1 MDAFEN
7 RTPTVGTIV
16 FGSPMISYLESLQD
30 KSRLRSDIC
39 IVGTGPAGI
48 TLAKELI
55 DSGLKVVI
63 LESGDFQFDPDIQ
76 NLYAGDIVKNLPPV
90 PLDVSRLRYFGGTSN
105 HWEGVCGPFDPIDFR
120 ARDWIPNSGW
130 PLTRGEL
137 DPFYKKAQQLIGLG
151 PYDYRSSAW
160 SNENWDLFDIAGTD
174 ITHAMRQANPQRFG
188 PVYQKDLEKAENVQV
203 ILHANL
209 TGIRTNEAFEHVT
222 AVEATALGGTSITID
237 AKKVVLAC
245 GGVEN
250 ARLLL
255 AFGFGSK
262 LPAIG
267 RYFNFH
273 PHLLT
278 GQLLLE
284 RPILHSRFPYRWHSI
299 NGTTIMHNFLL
310 SEQVQEREKLPN
322 HAATIEEIRLPST
335 KGYSAGK
342 RLYNRLRGTRNFD
355 NVLDDLYDLLTD
367 LNGAY
372 TQWDSRHAE
381 HQISLLNVETYLEQP
396 PHPDSRILLSK
407 DKDALGIPRAK
418 IDWAYSA
425 HEPAGVQR
433 FNEILASSF
442 GAAGIGRMKIVDNM
456 TDPANFEEL
465 VREQST
471 GEHQIG
477 ATRISEGPE
486 SGVVDSNCTVHGV
499 NNLFC
504 AGSSVFST
512 ASWINPTI
520 TIVALSVRLAEH
532 LKSHSGESA

>member
-1 MDAFEN
+1 
-7 RTPTVGTIV
+7 
-16 FGSPMISYLESLQD
+16 MISYLESLAD
-30 KSRLRSDIC
+30 KSNLKTDIC

-63 LESGDFQFDPDIQ
+63 LESGDFEFDPDTQ
-76 NLYAGDIVKNLPPV
+76 DFYAGNIVNNLPPV

-105 HWEGVCGPFDPIDFR
+105 HWEGVCGPLDPIDFR

-130 PLTRGEL
+130 PLTRDEL
-137 DPFYKKAQQLIGLG
+137 NPFYKKAHQLIGLG
-151 PYDYRSSAW
+151 PYEYRSSAW
-160 SNENWDLFDIAGTD
+160 NNENWDLFKIADTD
-174 ITHAMRQANPQRFG
+174 ITHAMRQSNPQRFG
-188 PVYQKDLEKAENVQV
+188 PVYQKDLEKAENVHV

-209 TGIRTNEAFEHVT
+209 TAIRTNEAFDRVT
-222 AVEATALGGTSITID
+222 EIKATALGGNSISID
-237 AKKVVLAC
+237 AKNVVLAC

-255 AFGFGSK
+255 AFGFSAK

-273 PHLLT
+273 PHMLT

-284 RPILHSRFPYRWHSI
+284 KPTLHSRFPYRWHSN
-299 NGTTIMHNFLL
+299 NGTRILNQFVL
-310 SEQVQEREKLPN
+310 SEQAQKREKLPN
-322 HAATIEEIRLPST
+322 HAATIEEIRLPMT

-342 RLYNRLRGTRNFD
+342 RLFNRLRGRQNFD
-355 NVLDDLYDLLTD
+355 HVMDDLYDLLTD
-367 LNGAY
+367 LDGAY
-372 TQWDSRHAE
+372 TQWNSRHAE
-381 HQISLLNVETYLEQP
+381 HQISLLNVETYLDQP
-396 PHPDSRILLSK
+396 PHPDSRITLSE
-407 DKDALGIPRAK
+407 DKDALGMPRAK
-418 IDWAYSA
+418 INWAYFP
-425 HEPAGVQR
+425 HEPASVQR

-442 GAAGIGRMKIVDNM
+442 GAAGVGRMKIADKM
-456 TDPANFEEL
+456 TAPVNFEEL

-477 ATRISEGPE
+477 ATRISEDQE
-486 SGVVDSNCTVHGV
+486 SGVVDLNCKVHGFD
-499 NNLFC
+499 NLFC

-512 ASWINPTI
+512 AGWMNPTT

-532 LKSHSGESA
+532 LQSQSEEWA

>member
-1 MDAFEN
+1 M
-7 RTPTVGTIV
+7 GTIV

-30 KSRLRSDIC
+30 KSKLRSDIC

-55 DSGLKVVI
+55 DSGLKVAI
-63 LESGDFQFDPDIQ
+63 LESGDFEFDPDTQ
-76 NLYAGDIVKNLPPV
+76 NLYAGEIVDNLPPV

-151 PYDYRSSAW
+151 PYEYRSSAW

-174 ITHAMRQANPQRFG
+174 IAHAMRQSYPQRFG
-188 PVYQKDLEKAENVQV
+188 PVYQKDLEKAENVHV
-203 ILHANL
+203 ILNANL
-209 TGIRTNEAFEHVT
+209 TGIRTNEAFDHVT
-222 AVEATALGGTSITID
+222 AVEATALGGKSITID
-237 AKKVVLAC
+237 AKNVVLAC

-255 AFGFGSK
+255 AFGFNSK
-262 LPAIG
+262 LPALG

-284 RPILHSRFPYRWHSI
+284 RPILHSRFPYRWHDI
-299 NGTTIMHNFLL
+299 NDTKIMHQFLL

-322 HAATIEEIRLPST
+322 HAATIEEIRLPYT
-335 KGYSAGK
+335 KGYSSAK
-342 RLYNRLRGTRNFD
+342 RLYSRLRGTRNFD
-355 NVLDDLYDLLTD
+355 NFLDDLYDLLTD
-367 LNGAY
+367 LDGAY
-372 TQWDSRHAE
+372 TQWNRRHAE
-381 HQISLLNVETYLEQP
+381 HQISLLNVETYLEQS
-396 PHPDSRILLSK
+396 PHPDSRIFLSE
-407 DKDALGIPRAK
+407 DKDALGMPRAK
-418 IDWAYSA
+418 IDWAYFA
-425 HEPAGVQR
+425 DEPARVQR
-433 FNEILASSF
+433 FNELLALSF
-442 GAAGIGRMKIVDNM
+442 GAAGIGRMKIFDNM

-477 ATRISEGPE
+477 ATRMSEDPE
-486 SGVVDSNCTVHGV
+486 SGVVDSNCTVHGF

-512 ASWINPTI
+512 ASWINPTT
-520 TIVALSVRLAEH
+520 TIVALAVRLAEH
-532 LKSHSGESA
+532 LQSHLVESA

>member
-1 MDAFEN
+1 
-7 RTPTVGTIV
+7 
-16 FGSPMISYLESLQD
+16 MISYLESLQD
-30 KSRLRSDIC
+30 KSKLRSDIC

-63 LESGDFQFDPDIQ
+63 LESGDFQFDPDTQ
-76 NLYAGDIVKNLPPV
+76 NLYAGDIVENLPPV

-105 HWEGVCGPFDPIDFR
+105 HWEGVCGPFDQIDFR

-151 PYDYRSSAW
+151 PYEYRSSAW

-174 ITHAMRQANPQRFG
+174 IAHAMRQSNPQRFG
-188 PVYQKDLEKAENVQV
+188 PVYQKGLEKAENVHV

-209 TGIRTNEAFEHVT
+209 TGVRTNEAFDHVT
-222 AVEATALGGTSITID
+222 AVEATALGGKSITID
-237 AKKVVLAC
+237 AKNVVLAC

-255 AFGFGSK
+255 AFGFSSK

-273 PHLLT
+273 PHMLT

-284 RPILHSRFPYRWHSI
+284 RPILHSRFPYRWHDI
-299 NGTTIMHNFLL
+299 NGTRIMHQFLL

-322 HAATIEEIRLPST
+322 HAATIEEIRLPYT

-355 NVLDDLYDLLTD
+355 HVLDDIFDLLTD
-367 LNGAY
+367 LDGAY
-372 TQWDSRHAE
+372 AQWNSRHTE
-381 HQISLLNVETYLEQP
+381 HQITLLNVETYLEQS

-407 DKDALGIPRAK
+407 EKDALGIPRAK
-418 IDWAYSA
+418 IDWAYFA
-425 HEPAGVQR
+425 HEPARVKR
-433 FNEILASSF
+433 FNEILALSF
-442 GAAGIGRMKIVDNM
+442 GAAGIGRMKIVDNI
-456 TDPANFEEL
+456 TDPVNFEEL

-477 ATRISEGPE
+477 ATRISEDPE
-486 SGVVDSNCTVHGV
+486 SGVVDSNCTVHGF

-512 ASWINPTI
+512 ASWINPTT

-532 LKSHSGESA
+532 LKSHSRSLQMQGTLSF

>member
-1 MDAFEN
+1 
-7 RTPTVGTIV
+7 
-16 FGSPMISYLESLQD
+16 MISYLESLQD
-30 KSRLRSDIC
+30 KSKLRSDIC

-63 LESGDFQFDPDIQ
+63 LESGDFQFNPDIQ
-76 NLYAGDIVKNLPPV
+76 NLYAGDIVENLPPV

-105 HWEGVCGPFDPIDFR
+105 HWEGVCGPFDQIDFR

-151 PYDYRSSAW
+151 PYEYRSSAW
-160 SNENWDLFDIAGTD
+160 TNENWDLFDIAGTD
-174 ITHAMRQANPQRFG
+174 IAHAMRQVNPQRFG
-188 PVYQKDLEKAENVQV
+188 PVYQKDLEKAENVHV
-203 ILHANL
+203 IFHANL
-209 TGIRTNEAFEHVT
+209 TGVRTNEAFDQVT
-222 AVEATALGGTSITID
+222 AVEATALGGKSISID
-237 AKKVVLAC
+237 AKNVVLAC

-255 AFGFGSK
+255 AFGFSSK

-284 RPILHSRFPYRWHSI
+284 RPILHSRSPYRWHSM
-299 NGTTIMHNFLL
+299 NGTRIMHNFLL

-322 HAATIEEIRLPST
+322 HAATIEEIRLPNT

-342 RLYNRLRGTRNFD
+342 RLYNRLRGKRNFD
-355 NVLDDLYDLLTD
+355 HVMDDLYDLLTD
-367 LNGAY
+367 LDGAY
-372 TQWDSRHAE
+372 TQWNGRHSE

-396 PHPDSRILLSK
+396 PHPDSRIMLSK

-418 IDWAYSA
+418 INWAYSA
-425 HEPAGVQR
+425 HEPTSVQR
-433 FNEILASSF
+433 FNELLASSF
-442 GAAGIGRMKIVDNM
+442 GAAGIGRMKIVDNIA
-456 TDPANFEEL
+456 DPANFEEL
-465 VREQST
+465 VRERST

-477 ATRISEGPE
+477 ATRISEDPA
-486 SGVVDSNCTVHGV
+486 SGVVDSNCKVHGI

-520 TIVALSVRLAEH
+520 TIVALSIRLAEH
-532 LKSHSGESA
+532 LQSHSGDSA